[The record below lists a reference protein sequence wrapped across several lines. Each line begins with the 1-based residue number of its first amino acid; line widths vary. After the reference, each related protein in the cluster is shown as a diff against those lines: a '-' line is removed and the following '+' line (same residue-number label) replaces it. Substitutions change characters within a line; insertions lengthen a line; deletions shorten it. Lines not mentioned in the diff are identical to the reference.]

1 MSSKSIIFLGILA
14 AIVLSYFCIKLHL
27 PDFIEQ
33 NSKEE
38 KNITKNIQIPIPLK
52 NLEKNKTK
60 EENISKESNIT
71 KKIRA
76 IISEEKKQEGVE
88 VNESNESNESNIT
101 NEVFNIE
108 SEIKEKLLNTP
119 IEFKFASAILTKKS
133 KKILKGIAKE
143 LKKLKD
149 VKIEVAGYTDAKG
162 NQYFN
167 KDLSLKRA
175 KSVRRFLIKEGIDK
189 NIITAVG
196 YGESNFIYDKYDKRN
211 RRVEIHIKRGN

>member
-1 MSSKSIIFLGILA
+1 MSSKSVIFLGILA
-14 AIVLSYFCIKLHL
+14 VVVLSYFCIKLHL
-27 PDFIEQ
+27 PDFIER
-33 NSKEE
+33 NSKKE

-60 EENISKESNIT
+60 EKNISKENNIT

-76 IISEEKKQEGVE
+76 LLSEEKEIEEVKE
-88 VNESNESNESNIT
+88 VNESNESNVSREI
-101 NEVFNIE
+101 FNIE
-108 SEIKEKLLNTP
+108 SEIKEKLLSTP

-133 KKILKGIAKE
+133 KKILKEIAKE
-143 LKKLKD
+143 LKQLRNI
-149 VKIEVAGYTDAKG
+149 KIEVAGYTDAKG

-189 NIITAVG
+189 NIITAAG

-211 RRVEIHIKRGN
+211 RRVEIHIIRGN

>member
-1 MSSKSIIFLGILA
+1 MSSKSVIFLGILA
-14 AIVLSYFCIKLHL
+14 TVILSYFCIKLHL

-33 NSKEE
+33 NSKKE

-52 NLEKNKTK
+52 NLEENQTK
-60 EENISKESNIT
+60 EENVSKESNIT
-71 KKIRA
+71 KTIRA
-76 IISEEKKQEGVE
+76 LLSEEKEIEEVKE
-88 VNESNESNESNIT
+88 VNESNISREI
-101 NEVFNIE
+101 FNIE
-108 SEIKEKLLNTP
+108 SEIKEKLLSTP

-133 KKILKGIAKE
+133 KKILKEIAKE
-143 LKKLKD
+143 LKQLRNI
-149 VKIEVAGYTDAKG
+149 KIEVAGYTDAKG

-189 NIITAVG
+189 NIITAAG

-211 RRVEIHIKRGN
+211 RRVEIHIIRGN

>member
-1 MSSKSIIFLGILA
+1 MSSKSVIFLGILA
-14 AIVLSYFCIKLHL
+14 AVILSYFCIKLHL

-33 NSKEE
+33 NSKKE

-52 NLEKNKTK
+52 NLEENQTK
-60 EENISKESNIT
+60 EENVSKESNIT
-71 KKIRA
+71 KTIRA
-76 IISEEKKQEGVE
+76 LLSEEKEIEEVKE
-88 VNESNESNESNIT
+88 VNESNESNVSREI
-101 NEVFNIE
+101 FNIE
-108 SEIKEKLLNTP
+108 SEIKEKLLSTP

-133 KKILKGIAKE
+133 KKILKEIAKE
-143 LKKLKD
+143 LKKLKNI
-149 VKIEVAGYTDAKG
+149 KIEVAGYTDAKG

-211 RRVEIHIKRGN
+211 RRVEIHIIRGN